1 MRDPVIAPDGYSYER
16 AAITQWL
23 AANPVSPITRAPMT
37 ASDLV
42 PNRALRTTIEAYLAA
57 NPDSELPRPPAPAA
71 AFRPAPTTVVGAKF
85 RAPDGKHYLHVRVAA
100 PMSGE
105 RQPVVLL
112 PIIDNSGSMGAT
124 VGAAGGVEDMGFTRL
139 DLVKHAV
146 RTMAAILGPN
156 DLMGVASFSSEAK
169 IVLSPLRMDTAGK
182 ARVTEAL
189 ETIRPDSATN
199 IFDGLKKAAQL
210 LADPVYAGHNIV
222 AMLLTDGYPTV
233 NPPRGIVP
241 SLAAVRRPERWTL
254 HAFGFGYDL
263 DSALC
268 SEIAA
273 WGGGLFGFIPDATM
287 VGTVFINALAHMLST
302 ANLDTSFTVQRS
314 PSAPAETVAA
324 GPVTYGQP
332 RDFLFEVQDEPHLNG
347 APVATGDPG
356 YVLVH
361 HLYRDAIR
369 RTINACKFGAGAMA
383 MNAAAAILNEFETT
397 FRGLDDPIVQAL
409 LKDIKAT
416 KEGEGQIGMAPAHFG
431 RWGEHYMRAY
441 LRAQELQQ
449 CMNFKDPGLQIY
461 GGELF
466 HALQDMGD
474 SAFCDLAPPTPS
486 AARSYGGYG
495 GAAAAAMPVNM
506 SVFHN
511 ASGGCFAPET
521 LIRRP
526 DGSHTM
532 ITELKRGDIVW
543 TPTGSAVVQALVVCG
558 SYNRAQPMTKLGSLV
573 ITPWHPVRLPAY
585 GISALS
591 PEGDSAHPVRRH
603 ATPSTAWQFPAD
615 IAGYSDRLISTV
627 YNLVLDSGHI
637 VLADGWEAL
646 TLGHGFTEP
655 VAAHDYF
662 GTQRVV
668 EDLMKQPG
676 WEEGRPTFK
685 NLKAVKDVGTDRIIG
700 WIDDV
705 NPA

>member
-37 ASDLV
+37 TADLV
-42 PNRALRTTIEAYLAA
+42 PNRALRTTIEAYLVT
-57 NPDSELPRPPAPAA
+57 NPDPELPRPAAPSA
-71 AFRPAPTTVVGAKF
+71 AFRPAPTVVTGTQF
-85 RAPDGKHYLHVRVAA
+85 HAPDGKRYLHVRVAA
-100 PMSGE
+100 PETGE

-112 PIIDNSGSMGAT
+112 PIIDNSGSMGTT

-156 DLMGVASFSSEAK
+156 DLMGLASFSAEAK
-169 IVLSPLRMDTAGK
+169 IVLSPQRMDTAGK

-210 LADPVYAGHNIV
+210 LADPAYAGHNIV

-254 HAFGFGYDL
+254 HTFGFGYDL

-268 SEIAA
+268 AEIAA

-314 PSAPAETVAA
+314 SSAPAETMIA
-324 GPVTYGQP
+324 GPVAYGQP
-332 RDFLFEVQDEPHLNG
+332 RDYLFEVQDEPLLNG
-347 APVATGDPG
+347 APVPTGDPG

-369 RTINACKFGAGAMA
+369 RTIVACKTSAGVMA
-383 MNAAAAILNEFETT
+383 LNAACAILTEFEAT
-397 FRGLDDPIVQAL
+397 FRPLDDPIVQAL
-409 LKDIKAT
+409 LKDINAT
-416 KEGEGQIGMAPAHFG
+416 KEGEGQIGMAPAHFS

-466 HALQDMGD
+466 HALQDEGD
-474 SAFCDLAPPTPS
+474 RAFCDLAPPTPS
-486 AARSYGGYG
+486 ASRSMYGYG
-495 GAAAAAMPVNM
+495 AGVASIAPVNM

-521 LIRRP
+521 LIHRP
-526 DGSHTM
+526 DGSQTM
-532 ITELKRGDIVW
+532 ITSLKRGDFVW
-543 TPTGSAVVQALVVCG
+543 TPTGPAAVRALVVCG
-558 SYNRAQPMTKLGSLV
+558 SYNRAQPMTKLGGLV

-603 ATPSTAWQFPAD
+603 DSPSTAWQFPAD
-615 IAGYSDRLISTV
+615 IAGYSDRLMPVV

-646 TLGHGFTEP
+646 TLGHGFSEP
-655 VAAHDYF
+655 VAVHEYF

-676 WEEGRPTFK
+676 WEDGCPTFK
-685 NLKAVKDVGTDRIIG
+685 NLKAIKDGTTDRITG

-705 NPA
+705 